1 MRKLVVDRMHQS
13 CALSKRRQALAGH
26 FQSHWIAIEPDQ
38 AHLRETLKDGFAVSA
53 QTQGGVNRD
62 CVIGLQN
69 WGQKC
74 QATLK
79 EHRLM
84 REFTHLTL
92 THGVPLAIRP
102 ELRCRSATEV

>member
-1 MRKLVVDRMHQS
+1 MHQRCS
-13 CALSKRRQALAGH
+13 LSKGRQALAGH
-26 FQSHWIAIEPDQ
+26 FQSHWIAVEPDQ
-38 AHLRETLKDGFAVSA
+38 AHLREALKNRFAVSA
-53 QTQGGVNRD
+53 QTQRGINCD
-62 CVIGLQN
+62 CIISLQG

-79 EHRLM
+79 EHRLV

-102 ELRCRSATEV
+102 ELNCRSATEV